1 MQTSKSQGFCF
12 NNTSILIGS
21 SLLLLIGSI
30 ADLLG
35 RVDRKSCFPFGG
47 ISVGYLSYL
56 IFRENVDKKSKRRLE
71 ILGVD
76 EMTSVTPLNRFEES
90 KPSQK
95 VEKKIAPAASISQ
108 SFPNTLAHVAALEEL
123 KEAMIQF
130 DGCSLKKTAMNLVFS
145 DGNPEAEVMI
155 IGEAPGADEDRQGKP
170 FVGQS
175 GQLLRRIFGCIGLT
189 LDHLYI
195 TNVLPYRPPGNRQP
209 TPIEI
214 SMFHPFLEKHIELIN
229 PKCLILVGG
238 TATKA
243 LLDAK
248 EGITQLRGRWFD
260 LPLASGATIKT
271 MVTYHPA
278 YLLRSPLRKR
288 EVWKDMLALKGFLRG

>member
-1 MQTSKSQGFCF
+1 M
-12 NNTSILIGS
+12 
-21 SLLLLIGSI
+21 
-30 ADLLG
+30 
-35 RVDRKSCFPFGG
+35 
-47 ISVGYLSYL
+47 
-56 IFRENVDKKSKRRLE
+56 DKRRKRRLE

-76 EMTSVTPLNRFEES
+76 EVVSLTPLDRFEES
-90 KPSQK
+90 KMPQK
-95 VEKKIAPAASISQ
+95 IEKKRASPAAG
-108 SFPNTLAHVAALEEL
+108 AAQPLDHITTLEEL
-123 KEAMIQF
+123 REAMVQF

-145 DGNPEAEVMI
+145 DGNPEADVMI

-175 GQLLRRIFGCIGLT
+175 GQLLRRIFGFIGLT

-260 LPLASGATIKT
+260 LPLSSGATIKT

-288 EVWKDMLALKGFLRG
+288 EVWKDMLALKHFLLTAVRGKL

>member
-1 MQTSKSQGFCF
+1 
-12 NNTSILIGS
+12 
-21 SLLLLIGSI
+21 
-30 ADLLG
+30 
-35 RVDRKSCFPFGG
+35 
-47 ISVGYLSYL
+47 
-56 IFRENVDKKSKRRLE
+56 VDKKRKRRLE
-71 ILGVD
+71 ILGID
-76 EMTSVTPLNRFEES
+76 EVTSSVPLNRFEES
-90 KPSQK
+90 KTPSK
-95 VEKKIAPAASISQ
+95 LEKKVATSIAVNVASSAEGAN
-108 SFPNTLAHVAALEEL
+108 SLFHVTTLEGL
-123 KEAMIQF
+123 KEAMAEF

-145 DGNPEAEVMI
+145 DGNPEADVMI

-175 GQLLRRIFGCIGLT
+175 GQLLRRIFGFIGLT

-209 TPIEI
+209 TPVEI
-214 SMFHPFLEKHIELIN
+214 SMFHPFLEKHIALIN

-248 EGITQLRGRWFD
+248 EGITQLRGKWFD
-260 LPLASGATIKT
+260 LPLSSGATVKT

-288 EVWKDMLALKGFLRG
+288 EVWKDMLALKRFLRE